1 MSASAVTSIA
11 TGKASAILTVNVSA
25 MSAAGEARV
34 GGATAEA
41 AVAAEAGVAA
51 EERAGTE
58 NTEEGEVRKFPPPYN
73 Q

>member
-11 TGKASAILTVNVSA
+11 TGKAAAILTVNASA
-25 MSAAGEARV
+25 TSAAGEAHV
-34 GGATAEA
+34 GGATA

-58 NTEEGEVRKFPPPYN
+58 NTEEGEVRKFPLPYN